1 MELFRKSELILESVS
16 VVITTNVDDGLVL
29 VEMNNVDVDID
40 ENITVLEDGITA
52 SLDYE
57 DLDEIIL
64 VLQQASETLKRKEQ
78 QYNERG

>member
-16 VVITTNVDDGLVL
+16 VVITTNVDDGMAL

>member
-16 VVITTNVDDGLVL
+16 VVITTNVDDGLAL